1 MKQIKCQLFKC
12 IGILSLQKGDKS
24 QVIRRYMRGG
34 GECYTYKT
42 VRWEDGQMRK
52 KPPHK

>member
-34 GECYTYKT
+34 GSVILTKLS
-42 VRWEDGQMRK
+42 DGKMGR
-52 KPPHK
+52 